1 MFPSPDRPECFTIH
15 LRASKTD
22 VFRRS
27 ATIRIFASG
36 GGDCPVAA
44 MANWVAIR
52 KTDRHQ
58 PLFQRKDG
66 RNLTRQ
72 RLTAVLRSTLEFLG
86 HEGKAF
92 ASHSLRAGGAVSLAA
107 AGCGAETIML
117 LGRWKSTSFMVYLA
131 MSNHT
136 AREAQQSMARIGPG
150 DVTEEGYRR
159 YRNRYEGE

>member
-1 MFPSPDRPECFTIH
+1 MFPSQGQPEYFTIH
-15 LRASKTD
+15 LRTSKTD

-27 ATIRIFASG
+27 TTIRIFASG
-36 GGDCPVAA
+36 GGGCPVAA
-44 MANWVAIR
+44 MAHWLAIR
-52 KTDRHQ
+52 RADRHQ
-58 PLFQRKDG
+58 PLFQRRGGK
-66 RNLTRQ
+66 NLTRQ

-86 HEGKAF
+86 HEGKAY

-107 AGCGAETIML
+107 AGYGAETIML

-150 DVTEEGYRR
+150 DVTEEEYRR